1 MRNEI
6 LLFNRI
12 RKGDIKAFEQV
23 FRTYYTPLR
32 MYAASLT
39 GEMEAAEEI
48 IQELFYVFWKE
59 REQIHILHSLKSY
72 LYGAVRNRSFQYLEH
87 LDVRHRYQ
95 EVMKAKETEDD
106 LTPLEELEYNELL
119 RLIDQAISQLPE
131 RRQRIFK
138 MHRFEGMKY
147 AEIAEILSLSV
158 KTVEAEMTKALQTL
172 RKEIEIYTYR
182 A

>member
-6 LLFNRI
+6 LLCNKI
-12 RKGDIKAFEQV
+12 RKGDIKAFEQM
-23 FRTYYTPLR
+23 FRFYYTPLR

-39 GEMEAAEEI
+39 GEMEVAEEI
-48 IQELFYVFWKE
+48 VQELFYVFWKE
-59 REQIHILHSLKSY
+59 REQITVLHSLKNY

-87 LDVRHRYQ
+87 QDVRHRYQ
-95 EVMKAKETEDD
+95 EAILSKETVDD
-106 LTPLEELEYNELL
+106 PTPHDELEYNELL
-119 RLIDQAISQLPE
+119 KLIDHAISRLPE

-147 AEIAEILSLSV
+147 AEIAETLSLSV

-172 RKEIEIYTYR
+172 RKEIEVYTFR